1 MRKMS
6 EKWIPPEDMADIPLE
21 ILAQIPEEYY
31 YWLGES
37 PEELR
42 VTLMEAIERE
52 EVIIETVVEL
62 TAEELEKIY
71 LRKKIELIDRMI
83 KRWSV

>member
-1 MRKMS
+1 MS

-31 YWLGES
+31 YWMA
-37 PEELR
+37 EEPGVLR
-42 VTLMEAIERE
+42 VALMEAIEKE
-52 EVIIETVVEL
+52 EVVIEIVVEL
-62 TAEELEKIY
+62 SAEELEKIY